1 MSNCRVCRDIVFY
14 SPSDL
19 GISMFH
25 FVIALGPCI
34 LVVALLFKLERLN
47 TSLQYRASRSIV
59 DIQQE
64 HQMSISSPR
73 RSSKRKTRRMPTK
86 TSCCGRCLDRTKRLF
101 VVGTKGTLLPQ
112 YYRLVVIAVASILV
126 LSIWSVIMNT
136 SNETECALN
145 RKSESI
151 NIQIVDLFLRT
162 LYRFAQFVTLFA
174 LMSSC
179 FRMVTSPSMIGFS
192 WTFPIVGSIIS
203 SIVPLLFT
211 LIAHSAFDIDLRLES
226 EVVLES
232 CNSKSPPD
240 YEKSVWL
247 WIFRDTYDSLIL
259 LSVLFVYV
267 ISTTLNAKP
276 GIPAF
281 FRFCNSSFIVY
292 PRPSI
297 KLYALLLLSIRIL
310 RLTAVISYI
319 TEESSWRYICLFA
332 IPYFLENIILP
343 ISIWVALAKDTAY
356 LQGLRDDTLKF
367 EAALLG
373 WGQNVSDHTFEINWQ
388 EIRLHRKLSPEGTR
402 NVFAASWLGTPVA
415 VKEFRILKNAPEM
428 LWASKDVTKV
438 IRRAVLREVTILSSL
453 SHPNIVQFLGCSLN
467 VPSGSGRE
475 KIRSSMR
482 RRRRGTSSSHAR
494 EESIDIDDDASSV
507 WIVTELLKG
516 RTLYESVRS
525 RKRVFTLESVLRLAV
540 DIAKGM
546 VFIHSRNVTHG
557 DLKSSNI
564 LLSGSGA
571 SCKII
576 DFGESAVVDALS
588 DESGGGGTLGWNA
601 PERLTQSS
609 NHTKKS
615 DVWSWAIVVRSL
627 FVENL
632 CSKPSLKHI
641 NRLLKC

>member
-1 MSNCRVCRDIVFY
+1 MLRYISTSKGSWNQHVSFRDRF
-14 SPSDL
+14 
-19 GISMFH
+19 
-25 FVIALGPCI
+25 GPV
-34 LVVALLFKLERLN
+34 LSVPLSKLERIEHAA
-47 TSLQYRASRSIV
+47 QYRASRSIGYSAGTSNV
-59 DIQQE
+59 NIKSMTIIKKKDSKNANKNE
-64 HQMSISSPR
+64 LLRTMPRSHLNCSLSPNQR
-73 RSSKRKTRRMPTK
+73 YH
-86 TSCCGRCLDRTKRLF
+86 F
-101 VVGTKGTLLPQ
+101 Q

-136 SNETECALN
+136 SDETECALN

-179 FRMVTSPSMIGFS
+179 FRMVSSPSMIGFS

-247 WIFRDTYDSLIL
+247 WIFRDTYDSVIL

-276 GIPAF
+276 GVPAF

-297 KLYALLLLSIRIL
+297 KLYASCFFHPNSSSHC
-310 RLTAVISYI
+310 SYQLHYGGKLVEI
-319 TEESSWRYICLFA
+319 HLFFA

-388 EIRLHRKLSPEGTR
+388 EIRLHRNSVQKVR
-402 NVFAASWLGTPVA
+402 
-415 VKEFRILKNAPEM
+415 
-428 LWASKDVTKV
+428 VT
-438 IRRAVLREVTILSSL
+438 SL
-453 SHPNIVQFLGCSLN
+453 
-467 VPSGSGRE
+467 
-475 KIRSSMR
+475 
-482 RRRRGTSSSHAR
+482 
-494 EESIDIDDDASSV
+494 
-507 WIVTELLKG
+507 
-516 RTLYESVRS
+516 
-525 RKRVFTLESVLRLAV
+525 
-540 DIAKGM
+540 
-546 VFIHSRNVTHG
+546 
-557 DLKSSNI
+557 
-564 LLSGSGA
+564 
-571 SCKII
+571 
-576 DFGESAVVDALS
+576 
-588 DESGGGGTLGWNA
+588 
-601 PERLTQSS
+601 
-609 NHTKKS
+609 
-615 DVWSWAIVVRSL
+615 
-627 FVENL
+627 
-632 CSKPSLKHI
+632 
-641 NRLLKC
+641 

>member
-1 MSNCRVCRDIVFY
+1 MSNCRFCRDIIFY

-73 RSSKRKTRRMPTK
+73 RRSSKRKSRRMPRK
-86 TSCCGRCLDRTKRLF
+86 TNCCGRCLDRTKRLF

-126 LSIWSVIMNT
+126 LSIWSVIVNT
-136 SNETECALN
+136 SNETECVLN

-179 FRMVTSPSMIGFS
+179 FRMVSSPSMIGFS

-203 SIVPLLFT
+203 SIVPLFFT
-211 LIAHSAFDIDLRLES
+211 LIAHSALAIDLRLES

-232 CNSKSPPD
+232 CHTNSPPD
-240 YEKSVWL
+240 YKRSVWL

-276 GIPAF
+276 GVPAF

-292 PRPSI
+292 PRPSL
-297 KLYALLLLSIRIL
+297 KLYALLLLFIRIL
-310 RLTAVISYI
+310 RLTAVITYI
-319 TEESSWRYICLFA
+319 SDRDSWRYVCLFA

-343 ISIWVALAKDTAY
+343 ISIWVSLAKDTAY

-428 LWASKDVTKV
+428 LWASKDLTKT

-467 VPSGSGRE
+467 VPEE
-475 KIRSSMR
+475 KIRSR
-482 RRRRGTSSSHAR
+482 RRRRGTSSSHVR
-494 EESIDIDDDASSV
+494 EDIDDDASSV

-525 RKRVFTLESVLRLAV
+525 RRRVYTLQSVLRLSV

-615 DVWSWAIVVRSL
+615 DVWSWAIVVRTFL
-627 FVENL
+627 L
-632 CSKPSLKHI
+632 LLLL
-641 NRLLKC
+641 LLKICSERPLSNISTGC